1 MSMKR
6 YEDHTHLPANQST
19 VVANMKFNCII
30 YGIQTE
36 GVFDLD
42 WGRSK
47 QSALP
52 GHRFVG
58 EEGGYTC
65 YHEV

>member
-19 VVANMKFNCII
+19 VVANMKFNYITV
-30 YGIQTE
+30 YK
-36 GVFDLD
+36 VKVFFDLD